1 MTQYPD
7 TEAYMVNFHG
17 GSFGSFIT
25 VLILLLLDIV
35 KEDQDIKFSTYGNA
49 HDLARQRLANHNK
62 TDTTDMRYHQVY
74 DTVGPVDPLSPLV
87 MSSHK
92 FPVWDDLFYYYPKCK
107 NIIVTHNYSDLPRL
121 SGNLFFKTLVDDYY
135 NEEELNGKTIW
146 EEFKMRRSNT
156 ALFKNNNIETPLD
169 LPQSDIKM
177 LLSRFISST
186 SNTFRDKNTIDRP
199 NVFYLPMSDI
209 IHNKNKTLKM
219 LEQITNR
226 KVTPLIIE
234 TYNKFLLA
242 QENLVKTKM
251 PWVTV

>member
-1 MTQYPD
+1 MKQFPD

-25 VLILLLLDIV
+25 VLILLFLDIV
-35 KEDQDIKFSTYGNA
+35 KEDKDIKFSTYGNA
-49 HDLARQRLANHNK
+49 HNLARQRLANHNR
-62 TDTTDMRYHQVY
+62 TDTTEMRYHQVY
-74 DTVGPVDPLSPLV
+74 DTVEPIDPLSPLV

-107 NIIVTHNYSDLPRL
+107 NVIVTHNYSDLPRL
-121 SGNLFFKTLVDDYY
+121 SGNLFFKTLVDEYY
-135 NEEELNGKTIW
+135 NEENLNGKTIW
-146 EEFKMRRSNT
+146 EEFKIRRSDVE
-156 ALFKNNNIETPLD
+156 LFKNSNIETPLD
-169 LPQSDIKM
+169 LSQSDIKM
-177 LLSRFISST
+177 LLSRFISP
-186 SNTFRDKNTIDRP
+186 NNNFRGENIIDRP

-219 LEQITNR
+219 LEQITNC